1 MKDVKELCKEFYT
14 VDDAINFD
22 FETVKDLQETYSNKL
37 KVVLSGAKYFKKA
50 DNASFIDHAGKRHI
64 DMMGAVGVM
73 TVGNNNEFIWEQI
86 KKVFD
91 AKCYMMGAV
100 SYHNIAAAFYRDLA
114 LTTPGQ
120 KLTKAQI
127 AGSGAE
133 AVEGAIKLC
142 MIANRDKPHK
152 TKLLSTIN
160 AFHGKTSGAV
170 SVGGKDTWQAYQGR
184 LLLDQVTHIP
194 YNDVDA
200 LKKELSSGIYQAF
213 IMEPI
218 QGEGG
223 VNVSTDEF
231 IKTARE
237 YCDKYDT
244 IFICD
249 EIQTGCCRTG
259 KFWACEWQGVIP
271 DVITFGK
278 GISGGLIP
286 MAGYIA
292 KPEVYDAAYGTPE
305 TAFHHTAT
313 YQGNAIGCAAGIAS
327 LQYMLENDLCS
338 AAEKNG
344 KIIKDA
350 MLEAQKKYP
359 GVIKE
364 VRGRGCLIGVEFEPV
379 QGAALVEKYGDNWAS
394 ECERFFSEEF
404 RIQIMHSFNNPKVFR
419 WLPPLTA
426 PREDIDYALNAFDKS
441 VEHVYKLAKG

>member
-1 MKDVKELCKEFYT
+1 MKKVKDVYREFYT
-14 VDDAINFD
+14 VDDAINMD
-22 FETVKDLQETYSNKL
+22 VDTVKNLQETYSNKL
-37 KVVLSGAKYFKKA
+37 KVVLSGGKYFKKA
-50 DNASFIDHAGKRHI
+50 ENAGFIDHEGKRHV

-73 TVGNNNEFIWEQI
+73 TVGNNNPFIWEQI
-86 KKVFD
+86 EKVFK
-91 AKCYMMGAV
+91 AKSYIMGAV
-100 SYHNIAAAFYRDLA
+100 SYHNIAAAFYRNLA

-127 AGSGAE
+127 SGGGAE
-133 AVEGAIKLC
+133 AIEGVIKLC
-142 MIANRDKPHK
+142 KIAQRNKPNK
-152 TKLLSTIN
+152 TKILSTIN
-160 AFHGKTSGAV
+160 AFHGKTAGAV
-170 SVGGKDTWQAYQGR
+170 SVGGKDTWQMYQGG

-194 YNDVDA
+194 FNDVEA
-200 LKKELSSGIYQAF
+200 LKKELSTGIYQGF
-213 IMEPI
+213 IVEPI

-223 VNVSTDEF
+223 VHVATDEF
-231 IKTARE
+231 MQTARE

-244 IFICD
+244 IFVAD

-259 KFWACEWQGVIP
+259 KFWAVEWPDVIP

-286 MAGYIA
+286 LAGYIA
-292 KPEVYDAAYGTPE
+292 KAEIYDAAYGSAE

-313 YQGNAIGCAAGIAS
+313 YQGNAIAAAAGIAA
-327 LQYMLENDLCS
+327 LQFMIENDLCT
-338 AAEKNG
+338 AALEKG

-359 GVIKE
+359 GIIKE

-379 QGAALVEKYGDNWAS
+379 QAGLAEKYGANWAM
-394 ECERFFSEEF
+394 ECEHYFSEEF

-426 PREDIDYALNAFDKS
+426 PMEDIEYALDAFDKS
-441 VEHVYKLAKG
+441 VEHVYKLSKG

>member
-1 MKDVKELCKEFYT
+1 MKNVKEVYREFCT

-22 FETVKDLQETYSNKL
+22 FDTVKNLQETYSNKL
-37 KVVLSGAKYFKKA
+37 KVVLSGGKYFKKA
-50 DNASFIDHAGKRHI
+50 ENATFIDHAGNKHV

-73 TVGNNNEFIWEQI
+73 TVGNNNPFIWEQI
-86 KKVFD
+86 EKVFK
-91 AKCYMMGAV
+91 AKNYMMGAI
-100 SYHNIAAAFYRDLA
+100 SYHNVAAAFYRNLA

-127 AGSGAE
+127 AGGGAE
-133 AVEGAIKLC
+133 AIEGAIKLC
-142 MIANRDKPHK
+142 MIACRNKPNK
-152 TKLLSTIN
+152 TKILATIN

-170 SVGGKDTWQAYQGR
+170 SVGGKDTWQAHQGR
-184 LLLDQVTHIP
+184 LLLNQITHIP
-194 YNDVDA
+194 FNDVEA
-200 LKKELSSGIYQAF
+200 LKKELSSGIYQGF
-213 IMEPI
+213 VVEPI

-223 VNVSTDEF
+223 VHVATGEF
-231 IKTARE
+231 MQTARE

-244 IFICD
+244 IFVAD

-259 KFWACEWQGVIP
+259 KFWASEWVNVIP

-286 MAGYIA
+286 LAGYIA
-292 KPEVYDAAYGTPE
+292 KAEIYDAAYGTAE

-313 YQGNAIGCAAGIAS
+313 YQGNAIACAAGIAS
-327 LQYMLENDLCS
+327 LQYMIENDLCS
-338 AAEKNG
+338 AAQEKG

-359 GVIKE
+359 GIIKE

-379 QGAALVEKYGDNWAS
+379 KDSLKEKYGENWAM
-394 ECERFFSEEF
+394 ECEHYFSEEF

-426 PREDIDYALNAFDKS
+426 PKEDIDYALNAFDKS